1 MIAVII
7 VAGSSIAAS
16 SITNVD
22 AILMPA
28 PSDESTECSRASFI
42 FFASNA
48 IAELAGWRI
57 IWCTDQDKNQTY
69 MDSST
74 SRHIRGK
81 HQCQSK
87 YRDLTKIKKICT
99 YVGIEKISRQGLT
112 INLENAMSA
121 VLYVN
126 VRNIINE

>member
-1 MIAVII
+1 
-7 VAGSSIAAS
+7 
-16 SITNVD
+16 
-22 AILMPA
+22 
-28 PSDESTECSRASFI
+28 
-42 FFASNA
+42 
-48 IAELAGWRI
+48 
-57 IWCTDQDKNQTY
+57 

-74 SRHIRGK
+74 SRHSRGK

-121 VLYVN
+121 VL
-126 VRNIINE
+126 